1 MTSFQSC
8 IETLATVV
16 FLCRFFLLV
25 LRGLTYLHGW
35 GEGCLLH
42 CVGVGVIGG
51 ASASWVGIGKGMDG
65 KRVQT

>member
-1 MTSFQSC
+1 MTSFQRC
-8 IETLATVV
+8 IATLVTVV
-16 FLCRFFLLV
+16 FLCKLGVF